1 MVKLLD
7 MFLKLRVG
15 GCSDSM
21 GCSTGLSPPWGSF
34 RRRNSFRLCL
44 SAVDSTA
51 ASVSCTSSSMLR
63 QATCADWNRHFCQ
76 GWCSAPDSVIAWD
89 LKASQRHPLPQIPI
103 MRKPFLPS
111 LPRP

>member
-63 QATCADWNRHFCQ
+63 QATCADWNNHYGK
-76 GWCSAPDSVIAWD
+76 GWGSAFGGAIAC
-89 LKASQRHPLPQIPI
+89 I
-103 MRKPFLPS
+103 
-111 LPRP
+111 